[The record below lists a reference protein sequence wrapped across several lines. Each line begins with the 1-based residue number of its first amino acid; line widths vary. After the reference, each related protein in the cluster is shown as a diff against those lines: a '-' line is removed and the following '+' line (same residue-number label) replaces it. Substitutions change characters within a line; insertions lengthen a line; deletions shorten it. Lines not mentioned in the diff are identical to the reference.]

1 MPVSPEFW
9 RKPASVCS
17 ELGQNSGSKASSTCK
32 DHELSGFVLP
42 SRLARSARGGHK
54 LDCHA
59 CFPLLSSW
67 KVVALARIPDL
78 SWTFASRVSKWQSF
92 NLGWWRWDVRCVL
105 PRTETHTNVKANRI
119 GANLGV
125 QCQSCTIALK
135 LAEPQLLQ
143 SLTSVPCLRYAFH
156 FIDAIDPR
164 LGCFDWGN

>member
-1 MPVSPEFW
+1 MLRAWPELRF
-9 RKPASVCS
+9 K
-17 ELGQNSGSKASSTCK
+17 G
-32 DHELSGFVLP
+32 
-42 SRLARSARGGHK
+42 K
-54 LDCHA
+54 LDMQRSRAQWVRAAFTAGKECTGRA
-59 CFPLLSSW
+59 QARLPRLLSPPSW

-105 PRTETHTNVKANRI
+105 PRTETRTNVKANRI